1 MNTIHYTKPD
11 LCQSR
16 CCRNSKC
23 CSAMI
28 SAEAATG
35 VDKRKMN
42 DIHYGK
48 CAAPVY
54 EPKRIRDN
62 IREQGCQR

>member
-1 MNTIHYTKPD
+1 MT
-11 LCQSR
+11 
-16 CCRNSKC
+16 
-23 CSAMI
+23 
-28 SAEAATG
+28 SAEAAPG